1 VALSPVVALQRRRR
15 VRHTRRRQ
23 LALYS
28 LFVARGEGIVMTRRA
43 IAKAACTAA
52 AGVLLAGGVTVA
64 MPGTA
69 LASAS
74 DCERGTNGFRDIS
87 DSLVGVAAGPRDMLL
102 RPSDPQGLV
111 GRIGLRAVTIDDKVY
126 GFAALTVPRAGDDV
140 WMDWTLDGST
150 VHVQCGPFKAGRDGF
165 QLTSAAKVTDN
176 SPNYRFRAC
185 GGGGGQAVQCT
196 DWW

>member
-1 VALSPVVALQRRRR
+1 VSCARCS
-15 VRHTRRRQ
+15 
-23 LALYS
+23 S
-28 LFVARGEGIVMTRRA
+28 LEGEGIVMTRRA

-52 AGVLLAGGVTVA
+52 AGVLLAGGITVA

-69 LASAS
+69 MAARSH
-74 DCERGTNGFRDIS
+74 CEGGANGFRDIP
-87 DSLVGVAAGPRDMLL
+87 DSLVGVKAGPDDRTL
-102 RPSDPQGLV
+102 RPNDPQGLV
-111 GRIGLRAVTIDDKVY
+111 GRISLRAATIDGRVH
-126 GFAALTVPRAGDDV
+126 GFAALAVPRAGDDV
-140 WMDWTLDGST
+140 WMDWTLDGQT
-150 VHVQCGPFKAGRDGF
+150 VHVQCGPFVATRDGQ

>member
-1 VALSPVVALQRRRR
+1 
-15 VRHTRRRQ
+15 
-23 LALYS
+23 
-28 LFVARGEGIVMTRRA
+28 MTRRA

-64 MPGTA
+64 VPGTA
-69 LASAS
+69 LAARS
-74 DCERGTNGFRDIS
+74 DCERGVNGFRDIS
-87 DSLVGVAAGPRDMLL
+87 DSLVGVPAGPNDKKL

-111 GRIGLRAVTIDDKVY
+111 GRISLRAATIDGRVH
-126 GFAALTVPRAGDDV
+126 GFAALAVPRAGDEI
-140 WMDWTLDGST
+140 WMDWTLNGRD
-150 VHVQCGPFKAGRDGF
+150 VHVQCGPFRASRDGN